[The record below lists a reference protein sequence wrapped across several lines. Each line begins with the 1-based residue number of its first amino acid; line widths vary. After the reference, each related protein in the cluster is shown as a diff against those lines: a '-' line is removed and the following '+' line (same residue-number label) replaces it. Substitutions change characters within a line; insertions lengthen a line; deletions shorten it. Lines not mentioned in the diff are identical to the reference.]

1 MPIYSNGMQQLRG
14 PLIGRITRSVF
25 ADLAIWMI
33 GFGLTVGMIFPWAV
47 HQMGVPKAYV
57 LTVPFHVY
65 CLLAGLIVGVANVL
79 LANGVVRVRLR
90 LLAERLTHIS
100 EILERLQEDR
110 EEVECRPENCHLPVD
125 SEDEIGAASRS
136 FNLLVDTLDS
146 ALRTNRAVQNLT
158 EVLVAQQS
166 LAELAARA
174 LEEVRFWSGSSGGA
188 IFTAQEGELRLL
200 AAHGLV
206 EPERLGRHSVVK
218 LAFDRQVEE
227 LLESPPDIP
236 LDGVLACFAPR
247 AVVVAPICYQGAS
260 LGVLVLAANRSYRPE
275 ELRRVRLF
283 SKPLALALH
292 NAMSFDH
299 LERLAALDALT
310 GCYNRRFGLERLRE
324 EYERAVRHETPLGVI
339 LFDVDHFKSVNDTY
353 GHLVGDR
360 VLVRVA
366 RLARSVLRHG
376 DVLVRYGGE
385 EFLAVL
391 PSASEGDAAAVA
403 ERLRR
408 LIEESPFM
416 NEEHV
421 IRITIS
427 AGVAAYPEAEISSER
442 GLIECADLGVY
453 TAKRTGR
460 NQVVSHTRARA
471 CA

>member
-1 MPIYSNGMQQLRG
+1 MSNGMLWVRG

-25 ADLAIWMI
+25 KDLAIWMI
-33 GFGLTVGMIFPWAV
+33 GFGLTVGLIFPWAV
-47 HQMGVPKAYV
+47 HQMGVPKAYI
-57 LTVPFHVY
+57 LTVPFHLY
-65 CLLAGLIVGVANVL
+65 CLIAGFAVGGANVL
-79 LANGVVRVRLR
+79 LAHGVVRLRLR
-90 LLAERLTHIS
+90 LLAERLTHIT
-100 EILERLQEDR
+100 EILEKLQENR
-110 EEVECRPENCHLPVD
+110 EGVECKPEQCHLPED
-125 SEDEIGAASRS
+125 SEDEIGATSRS

-146 ALRTNRAVQNLT
+146 ALQTNRAVQTLT

-174 LEEVRFWSGSSGGA
+174 LQEVRFWSGSSGGA
-188 IFTAQEGELRLL
+188 ILTAQEGELRLL

-206 EPERLGRHSVVK
+206 EPERLARHPVVR
-218 LAFDRQVEE
+218 LAYERQIEE
-227 LLESPPDIP
+227 LLECPPDLP
-236 LDGVLACFAPR
+236 LDGVLAHFAPR
-247 AVVVAPICYQGAS
+247 AVVVLPICYQGAS
-260 LGVLVLAANRSYRPE
+260 LGVLVVAANRAYLPE
-275 ELRRVRLF
+275 QVRRLRLF
-283 SKPLALALH
+283 AKPLALALH

-339 LFDVDHFKSVNDTY
+339 IFDVDHFKSVNDTY
-353 GHLVGDR
+353 GHLLGDR

-366 RLARSVLRHG
+366 RAARSVLRHG

-391 PSASEGDAAAVA
+391 PSANEADAAAVA

-408 LIEESPFM
+408 AIEESPFM
-416 NEEHV
+416 DEDHV

-427 AGVAAYPEAEISSER
+427 AGVAAYPEAEVSSDR

-453 TAKRTGR
+453 TAKRAGR
-460 NQVVSHTRARA
+460 NRVVSHSQARA